1 MDFITL
7 IPYENFCIV
16 VRCEETILS
25 KDFIALEV
33 REIVLAPQPKAK
45 LPIGG
50 ASEVQLG
57 R

>member
-1 MDFITL
+1 MDFL
-7 IPYENFCIV
+7 PLYHIV
-16 VRCEETILS
+16 VRCEEMILS
-25 KDFIALEV
+25 KNFIALEV